1 MPLNWDKLGFEE
13 RAQAVLANIEG
24 LDDAEISS
32 AYEEW
37 KKSGSESFDDLAFTA
52 LDLLAQKRGGL
63 SGRQRARAA
72 LVRRG
77 ILE

>member
-32 AYEEW
+32 AYEGW
-37 KKSGSESFDDLAFTA
+37 KKSGSESFDDLAWTA
-52 LDLLAQKRGGL
+52 LDLLALKRGGP
-63 SGRQRARAA
+63 SGWQRAKAS
-72 LVRRG
+72 LLRRG